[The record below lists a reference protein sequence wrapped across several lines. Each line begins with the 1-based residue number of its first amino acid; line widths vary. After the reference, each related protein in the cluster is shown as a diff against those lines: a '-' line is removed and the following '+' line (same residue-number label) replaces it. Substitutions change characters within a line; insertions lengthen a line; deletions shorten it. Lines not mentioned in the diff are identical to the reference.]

1 MFTSIKSKI
10 FISHLFLVILLLG
23 GLSYWHYTNSL
34 SNYVQSVLG
43 FYKNSSASIV
53 STASL
58 AISGENYGNIQ
69 LPSFVEELSSNEKL
83 LYLNIIGKSDYS
95 AQEFNAVYDK
105 EHQTLYRNTYPANF
119 QKKLERKLKRFT
131 TSLKNPKSDKVK
143 LNFLIERTKDAIEQ
157 YKKNMKLSS
166 ELTHMLFH
174 NSPYIDFET
183 NQLYLSLAT
192 SNKNGGSVSMIF
204 DISEVVEM
212 KNKIIKDLLFES
224 FIALLVSIVLLNI
237 LANKII
243 SPLNQL
249 SEFMSKDFKTLD
261 TSSTPALDFKDE
273 IGNLANKFKILLHK
287 TQEHQAQTEIIAY
300 YDALTGV
307 YNRQKLYEV
316 FEEEIVR
323 SHRYGNPLSIA
334 LIDIDNFKS
343 FNDTYGHLT
352 GDEILIMVAENVNT
366 QVRES
371 DIFARWGGEE
381 FVILFKETSAQK
393 ALIVSK
399 KLKDEIQKTEHP
411 TAGHITASF
420 GITEYISGDT
430 IKTILKRCDEAL
442 YRAKTDGRNRVEVA

>member
-10 FISHLFLVILLLG
+10 FISHLFIVILLLG
-23 GLSYWHYTNSL
+23 GLSYWHYANSL
-34 SNYVQSVLG
+34 SNYVQSVIS
-43 FYKNSSASIV
+43 FSKNSSASIV

-69 LPSFVEELSSNEKL
+69 LPSFVEELASNEKL

-95 AQEFNAVYDK
+95 SQEFNAVYDK
-105 EHQTLYRNTYPANF
+105 EHQTLYRNTYPADF
-119 QKKLERKLKRFT
+119 QNKLEKKLKRFT
-131 TSLKNPKSDKVK
+131 ASLKNPKSDKVK

-157 YKKNMKLSS
+157 YKKNMKLAK
-166 ELTHMLFH
+166 ELNHMLFH
-174 NSPYIDFET
+174 KSPYIDFET

-204 DISEVVEM
+204 DISEIVEM

-249 SEFMSKDFKTLD
+249 SEFMSKDFKSLD
-261 TSSTPALDFKDE
+261 TSSTPALNFKDE
-273 IGNLANKFKILLHK
+273 IGNLANKFKILIQK
-287 TQEHQAQTEIIAY
+287 IQEHQAQTEIIAY

-316 FEEEIVR
+316 FEEEIQR

-334 LIDIDNFKS
+334 LIDIDKFKS
-343 FNDTYGHLT
+343 FNDLYGHLT

-420 GITEYISGDT
+420 GITEYIAGDT

-442 YRAKTDGRNRVEVA
+442 YRAKTNGRNRVEVA